1 MIKKIL
7 NLTLVCSLFSFIYA
21 DVALDSTQ
29 QAEMVAAH
37 NKFRKEVGVPDLK
50 WSTSLGEIAQAYAD
64 KQKTNKCKM
73 KHSGAKGLGENIYW
87 ASAISYSNG
96 TSKPQNITSTKV
108 TDAWGSEK
116 ANYTYS
122 SNSCASGKVCGHYTQ
137 VVWKDSTEVGCGKAV
152 CADNSQFWVCNYTPP
167 GNYNGQKPY

>member
-7 NLTLVCSLFSFIYA
+7 KLTMLCSLFSFIYA
-21 DVALDSTQ
+21 DAGLDITQ
-29 QAEMVAAH
+29 QDEMVAAH
-37 NKFRKEVGVPDLK
+37 NKFRTEVGVPGIK
-50 WSTSLGEIAQAYAD
+50 WSVSLAEIAQTYAN
-64 KQKTNKCKM
+64 KQKAVGCKM

-87 ASAISYSNG
+87 ASAITYSSG
-96 TSKPQNITSTKV
+96 KSKPQDITSTKV
-108 TDAWGSEK
+108 TDSWGSEK

-137 VVWKDSTEVGCGKAV
+137 IVWKDSTEVGCGKAV

-167 GNYNGQKPY
+167 GNYTGQKPY

>member
-1 MIKKIL
+1 MIHKIL
-7 NLTLVCSLFSFIYA
+7 KLVAICALFSFVYA
-21 DVALDSTQ
+21 DEALDTAQ
-29 QAEMVAAH
+29 QTEMVAAH
-37 NKFRKEVGVPDLK
+37 NKYRKEVGAPDIK
-50 WSTSLGEIAQAYAD
+50 WSATLAATAQAYAI
-64 KQKTNKCKM
+64 KQKGDGCKM
-73 KHSGAKGLGENIYW
+73 KHSGTKGLGENIYW

-108 TDAWGSEK
+108 TDAGGSEK

-137 VVWKDSTEVGCGKAV
+137 IVWKDSTEVGCGKAV